1 MLSDVTTFVLD
12 IIGTVSFAISGS
24 LVSIRAKLDLFGTV
38 FLGFVTAFFG
48 GIMRDI
54 IIGVGIPYVFSK
66 FYLVMVS
73 VITSVIVFIIC
84 YIKRKKFN
92 ELEEKI
98 SYINNFFDAIGLGA
112 FTVMGV
118 EIAFAGDLSSNMFVA
133 VTLGFLTAVGGGV
146 VRDVLANTAPYILTK
161 HIYALVSILG
171 ASIYYVMRVYQ
182 ISVTYSSAFVIA
194 FVFVVRMIAT
204 KYRWKLPKINF
215 EEKGEDIDN
224 LL

>member
-1 MLSDVTTFVLD
+1 MLSNVTAFILD

-24 LVSIRAKLDLFGTV
+24 LVSIKAKLDLFGVV

-54 IIGVGIPYVFSK
+54 IIGIDVPYVFSK

-73 VITSVIVFIIC
+73 IVTSLIVFVIC

-92 ELEEKI
+92 DLEEKI

-118 EIAFAGDLSSNMFVA
+118 ETAFASGLSSNMFLS
-133 VTLGFLTAVGGGV
+133 VTLGVLTAVGGGV

-171 ASIYYVMRVYQ
+171 ACLYYVMRICMV
-182 ISVTYSSAFVIA
+182 SVTISSAVVIS
-194 FVFVVRMIAT
+194 FVFVIRMLAT
-204 KYRWKLPKINF
+204 KYRWKLPKIYF
-215 EEKGEDIDN
+215 E
-224 LL
+224 